1 MRRHLAVL
9 SVVLLALA
17 LSACSDD
24 DSGGTTAAGP
34 APDGPEGTEV
44 HPAASRNHV
53 QGAVDYDQ
61 RPPAGGDH
69 NQVWHNCGF
78 FTEPVPDELAVH
90 SLEHGAVWVAY
101 GSDVPDDEL
110 ALLEQRAGAEDYLLV
125 TPYAG
130 LDSPLVLTAWE
141 RQLSLDSVGDAR
153 FDQFL
158 DAYLQGPTTPE
169 PGAPCDG
176 GVG

>member
-1 MRRHLAVL
+1 MAVL
-9 SVVLLALA
+9 VVAVA
-17 LSACSDD
+17 ACS
-24 DSGGTTAAGP
+24 SEEEPAAGP
-34 APDGPEGTEV
+34 ADDGPEGTV
-44 HPAASRNHV
+44 IIPAEGRNHV
-53 QGAVDYDQ
+53 EGQVDYPSS
-61 RPPAGGDH
+61 PPAGGDH

-101 GSDVPDDEL
+101 GSDVPGDEL
-110 ALLEQRAGAEDYLLV
+110 ALVEQRAGQESHLLA
-125 TPYAG
+125 TPYEG

-141 RQLSLDSVGDAR
+141 RQLELDSVSDPR
-153 FDQFL
+153 FAEFL
-158 DAYLQGPTTPE
+158 DAYLEGPTTPE